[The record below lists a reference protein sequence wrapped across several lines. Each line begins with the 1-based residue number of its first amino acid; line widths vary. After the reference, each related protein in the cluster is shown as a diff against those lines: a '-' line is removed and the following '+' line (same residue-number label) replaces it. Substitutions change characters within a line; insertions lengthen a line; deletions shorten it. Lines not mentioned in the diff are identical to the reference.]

1 MDLKFLKCPTLAVYN
16 NLYKN
21 HLHIMDITWDLNKGL
36 INLYLIKNKNQWAK
50 WKVHVMKVVDLVTR
64 NTDQLSLNFS
74 DFSTNLYRFYKFAV
88 FENKKKRKWDLAS
101 RPLERFGRLQIG
113 PWPDLEQG
121 RRRGAGFRRGNSP
134 AAWNSK
140 IPFDVIGTY
149 ENYELIR
156 LIRFVSRI
164 STQLSK
170 NIYKQ
175 ILFNTIK

>member
-1 MDLKFLKCPTLAVYN
+1 M
-16 NLYKN
+16 
-21 HLHIMDITWDLNKGL
+21 
-36 INLYLIKNKNQWAK
+36 
-50 WKVHVMKVVDLVTR
+50 
-64 NTDQLSLNFS
+64 
-74 DFSTNLYRFYKFAV
+74 
-88 FENKKKRKWDLAS
+88 
-101 RPLERFGRLQIG
+101 PLERFGRLQIG

-121 RRRGAGFRRGNSP
+121 RRRDAGFRRGNSP

-140 IPFDVIGTY
+140 IPFDVIETY